1 MNNRSPR
8 TVASPAH
15 GGRDKLWLGK
25 FASAI
30 VESDDKDDGLDAQKI
45 GVNKTA
51 MTCTYPR
58 SPYPRPCAYAHPTP
72 DPVPVEI
79 LLRIYTQHRKQGRP
93 SPNSH
98 DATLPLIFPFPSVP
112 SLPLPAL
119 PYSPFPSSPSPLL
132 SLSLL
137 SHPSFPWT

>member
-1 MNNRSPR
+1 MEVETNFGWGSSLLPSLRLMIKMVDLTHKRSVL
-8 TVASPAH
+8 T
-15 GGRDKLWLGK
+15 
-25 FASAI
+25 
-30 VESDDKDDGLDAQKI
+30 
-45 GVNKTA
+45 KTA